1 MKFLQSLSM
10 TVRYLFVYVSII
22 SHIIKEEIYYKS
34 RIFSIKKI
42 CHKNVYTS
50 LLSVLNLMDQWL

>member
-10 TVRYLFVYVSII
+10 TVRYLFVHVSII
-22 SHIIKEEIYYKS
+22 SYIIKEEIYYKS

-42 CHKNVYTS
+42 YHKNV
-50 LLSVLNLMDQWL
+50 